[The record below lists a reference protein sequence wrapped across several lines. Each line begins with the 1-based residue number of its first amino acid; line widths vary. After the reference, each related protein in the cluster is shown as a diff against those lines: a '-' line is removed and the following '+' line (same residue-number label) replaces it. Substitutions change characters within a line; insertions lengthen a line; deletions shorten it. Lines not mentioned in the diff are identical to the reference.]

1 MFKINPIT
9 FLLILLFLYPMAKGF
24 LFKFSSHG
32 LKGEVEETNRDISF
46 VVSLLLGIYF
56 GRKIFLLHEEGIFH
70 SIYSLIPKGILSI
83 IEGNPFVMY
92 AIVFP
97 GIIYALHRLFSMVLN
112 FLSSITT
119 FPVID
124 KIERFLYSK
133 KSILK
138 RIAGAVFQIPKA
150 ACYVILAVFAMNL
163 FFSVFPSDR
172 FNKYVETS
180 QPYKYIC
187 KGIVVPAMNSKL
199 ARQIPDIVSNSFRI
213 VIEDSTDGKSLPGKF
228 GNATVYYNG
237 VTLDEGVSSNSEI
250 REVSKEITHSET
262 NTYGKAQAIY
272 HWVGSNITYDY
283 DKATKV
289 LNNDFDVE
297 SGAIPAYETRKG
309 ICFDYACLYV
319 AMCRANGIKVRLI
332 TGEGFNGVTW
342 VSHAWN
348 QVYIPDQDVWI
359 NVDTTFYKGGNY
371 FDSRSFDLDHRDA
384 EAAGEW

>member
-1 MFKINPIT
+1 MFEINPIT

-24 LFKFSSHG
+24 LFMFSSHG
-32 LKGEVEETNRDISF
+32 LKGEAEEINRDISL

-56 GRKIFLLHEEGIFH
+56 GRKIFLVHEEGIYS
-70 SIYSLIPKGILSI
+70 SIYSLIPQGILNI
-83 IEGNPFVMY
+83 IEGNTFVIY
-92 AIVFP
+92 AVVIP
-97 GIIYALHRLFSMVLN
+97 GIVYALYRLFKIILN
-112 FLSSITT
+112 ILSSITT

-133 KSILK
+133 KSIFK
-138 RIAGAVFQIPKA
+138 RIAGAAFQIPKG
-150 ACYVILAVFAMNL
+150 ACYVILAVFAMNI
-163 FFSVFPSDR
+163 FFSVFPSEK

-180 QPYKYIC
+180 APYKYIC

-213 VIEDSTDGKSLPGKF
+213 VVEDSADGKGLPGKF
-228 GNATVYYNG
+228 GNVTVYYNG
-237 VTLDEGVSSNSEI
+237 VTLDEGVRSNSEI
-250 REVSKEITHSET
+250 DEFSMELARSET
-262 NTYGKAQAIY
+262 NNYGKAQAIY
-272 HWVGSNITYDY
+272 NWVGNNITYDY

-297 SGAIPAYETRKG
+297 SGAISAYETRKG
-309 ICFDYACLYV
+309 ICFDYACLYA
-319 AMCRANGIKVRLI
+319 AMCRANDINVRMI

-371 FDSRSFDLDHRDA
+371 FDSRGFELDHRA
-384 EAAGEW
+384 GEIAGEW

>member
-1 MFKINPIT
+1 MFEINPIT

-56 GRKIFLLHEEGIFH
+56 GRKIFLIHDAGIYQ
-70 SIYSLIPKGILSI
+70 SIYSLIPQSILNI
-83 IEGNPFVMY
+83 IEGNTFLIY
-92 AIVFP
+92 AVVIP
-97 GIIYALHRLFSMVLN
+97 GIIYVLHRLFSMILN
-112 FLSSITT
+112 SLSSLTV
-119 FPVID
+119 FPIID
-124 KIERFLYSK
+124 KIERFLYTR
-133 KSILK
+133 KSIFK
-138 RIAGAVFQIPKA
+138 RIAGAAFQIPKA
-150 ACYVILAVFAMNL
+150 ACYVILAVYAMNM
-163 FFSVFPSDR
+163 FFSIFPNEK

-180 QPYKYIC
+180 TPYKYVC

-199 ARQIPDIVSNSFRI
+199 AKQIPDIVSNSFRI
-213 VIEDSTDGKSLPGKF
+213 VIDESADGKSLPGKF

-237 VTLDEGVSSNSEI
+237 VTLDEGVRSNSEI
-250 REVSKEITHSET
+250 REYSKELTRSET
-262 NTYGKAQAIY
+262 DAYGKAQAIY

-289 LNNDFDVE
+289 LNNDFDVD

-348 QVYIPDQDVWI
+348 QVYIPEQDAWI

-371 FDSRSFDLDHRDA
+371 FDSRSFGLDHRGA
-384 EAAGEW
+384 EIAGEW